1 MYLNFVNDQIVGKPQ
16 QLPNCY
22 ECISNFDC
30 LEKNDLQALKDLSKY
45 GLPGHKW
52 LKVKDI
58 SDPINHILYEKYDSD
73 FFSFK
78 IIGDVGFPIAAAL
91 IGGVFV
97 YFVINY
103 ILESVVKAIKGMQGI
118 IMGLDNRVKTMNH
131 DIIRVDAV
139 VSSALGLKPDLDRIA
154 RADGKNDAR
163 KD

>member
-1 MYLNFVNDQIVGKPQ
+1 MSDKIVFAVTKSVPF
-16 QLPNCY
+16 LLLFINR
-22 ECISNFDC
+22 
-30 LEKNDLQALKDLSKY
+30 
-45 GLPGHKW
+45 
-52 LKVKDI
+52 
-58 SDPINHILYEKYDSD
+58 SDMSYDTI
-73 FFSFK
+73 FK
-78 IIGDVGFPIAAAL
+78 LIGDVGFPIAAAL
-91 IGGVFV
+91 LGGVFV

-163 KD
+163 RD